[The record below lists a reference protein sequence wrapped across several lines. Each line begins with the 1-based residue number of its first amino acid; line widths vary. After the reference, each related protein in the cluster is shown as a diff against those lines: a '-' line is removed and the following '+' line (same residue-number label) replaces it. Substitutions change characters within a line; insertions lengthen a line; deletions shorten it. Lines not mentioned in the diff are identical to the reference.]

1 MSIPYA
7 DLPVIVTNWIIA
19 HPYQTALHAV
29 NGVVLFTPAA
39 ATVPILTGLG
49 FTRAGPRAGTIPI
62 PNPIPAFQSSLC
74 SL

>member
-29 NGVVLFTPAA
+29 NTPAA